1 MDSSFTA
8 GPQALGYLYQ
18 ARYAL
23 YLILMKGPEFKISIE
38 DIDDIAF
45 ERNGTPIELLQLKHH
60 TTHTLLTDRGVD
72 LWKTLRVW
80 STAYK
85 NGEIDVTDTVLS
97 IITTAIAPDDSAAA
111 MLRTGNKR
119 DPDKALIKLEQAAAN
134 SGNRTIE
141 SAIQAFQSLTK
152 PEQALLTNAIHIID
166 GSPNIVNVVDN
177 IKQRLR
183 IAVRPQF
190 IQSLYERLEG
200 WWFGKVVEHLS
211 GGSTQLISCEQ
222 VYNKIYEL
230 AEQFRPD
237 ALPIDNIEIN
247 TENAANDQRLF
258 ILQLAEIAIDIRR
271 IEKAIIDHDKTYAQ
285 RSKWLRE
292 QLLLDGESEKYEST
306 LIDEWERQTLALQD
320 ENSKWHSQDEN
331 DLKDFGRMVY
341 RWIDRE
347 ADIRIRPRVTEVHIM
362 RGSYHML
369 ADREPPQ
376 VWWHPN
382 FPDIFAQK
390 HCNK

>member
-8 GPQALGYLYQ
+8 APQALGYLYQ

-23 YLILMKGPEFKISIE
+23 YLILTKAPEFKISIE
-38 DIDDIAF
+38 GLDDIAF
-45 ERNGTPIELLQLKHH
+45 ERNGTPVELLQLKHH
-60 TTHTLLTDRGVD
+60 TMPTSLTSGGVD

-85 NGEIDVTDTVLS
+85 NREIDVDDTVLS

-111 MLRTGNKR
+111 LLRTSNKR
-119 DPDKALIKLEQAAAN
+119 DPVKALIILEQAAAN
-134 SGNRTIE
+134 SRSKTIE
-141 SAIQAFQSLTK
+141 SAIQAFQLLTK
-152 PEQALLTNAIHIID
+152 SEQSRLINAIHIID
-166 GSPNIVNVVDN
+166 GSPNIINVVDN
-177 IKQRLR
+177 IKQLLC

-211 GGSTQLISCEQ
+211 GGSSQLISCKQ
-222 VYNKIYEL
+222 VHNKIHEL

-237 ALPIDNIEIN
+237 ALPVDNIEIN
-247 TENAANDQRLF
+247 TENSTNDRRLF
-258 ILQLAEIAIDIRR
+258 ILQLAEISIDKRR

-292 QLLLDGESEKYEST
+292 QLLLDGECEKYESI
-306 LIDEWERQTLALQD
+306 LIDEWERQTLALKD
-320 ENSKWHSQDEN
+320 ENTKWFSPDES
-331 DLKDFGRMVY
+331 DLKDFGRLIY

-347 ADIRIRPRVTEVHIM
+347 ADIRIRPGVTEMHIM

-369 ADREPPQ
+369 ADRVPPQ

-382 FPDIFAQK
+382 FPDIFEHE
-390 HCNK
+390 HCRK